1 MIKRTLAAILFGI
14 VLLCV
19 AACGSTNDPAIGNED
34 KLQESKPNEEAF
46 YIQEASMQELSTQEV
61 SPQEVSPQEVEQKTF
76 INEQGMTLAER
87 VYTPEGYT
95 RTNAQEESLT
105 EFLRNYP
112 LKEAGAEVLLY
123 NTMPKGNQDAH
134 VAVFALPIEEYDL
147 QQCADS
153 IMRVYSEYFW
163 STGQYDRIAF
173 HFTNGFL
180 AEYTKWRDGYRIEV
194 DGNNVFWS
202 KTASYDDSY
211 ECFVKYIKMVFTY
224 AGTLSMETE
233 ANQIELDDIQV
244 GDVFLYG
251 ASPGHVVLI
260 VDVCVDENGQKA
272 FLLGQGYMPAQE
284 FHLLKNPMHEDDPWY
299 YENEIEYP
307 LQTPEYTFDVGTLK
321 RLEYGAGR

>member
-1 MIKRTLAAILFGI
+1 MIKRIIVVILSGI
-14 VLLCV
+14 VLLCT
-19 AACGSTNDPAIGNED
+19 AACSGINAPAIENEN
-34 KLQESKPNEEAF
+34 KIIESNTKEEVTFIQGTSIQES
-46 YIQEASMQELSTQEV
+46 STQEP
-61 SPQEVSPQEVEQKTF
+61 SIQEVVQKTLM
-76 INEQGMTLAER
+76 NDLGMTLSER
-87 VYTPEGYT
+87 VSTPEGYA
-95 RTNAQEESLT
+95 RTDAQAGSLT

-153 IMRVYSEYFW
+153 IMRVYAEYFW
-163 STGQYDRIAF
+163 SSGQYDKIAF

-211 ECFVKYIKMVFTY
+211 ECFVKYMKMVFTY

-284 FHLLKNPMHEDDPWY
+284 FHLLKNPMHEENPWY

-307 LQTPEYTFDVGTLK
+307 LQTPEYTFGEGTLK
-321 RLEYGAGR
+321 RLEYGT

>member
-1 MIKRTLAAILFGI
+1 MIKRIIAAILSGI
-14 VLLCV
+14 VLFCT
-19 AACGSTNDPAIGNED
+19 ATCGSTDDPAIGEED
-34 KLQESKPNEEAF
+34 KLIESSSKEESF
-46 YIQEASMQELSTQEV
+46 SIQETSMQEPSTQEV
-61 SPQEVSPQEVEQKTF
+61 STQEVEQKTF

-95 RTNAQEESLT
+95 RTNAQEGSLT

-153 IMRVYSEYFW
+153 IMRVYAEYFW

-233 ANQIELDDIQV
+233 AKQIESDEIQV

-307 LQTPEYTFDVGTLK
+307 LQTPEYTFDEGTLK

>member
-1 MIKRTLAAILFGI
+1 MIKKIIVAIVSGI
-14 VLLCV
+14 VLLCMV
-19 AACGSTNDPAIGNED
+19 ACSGINAPAIGNENN
-34 KLQESKPNEEAF
+34 KVIESNIKEEVTFIQGTSIQES
-46 YIQEASMQELSTQEV
+46 STQE
-61 SPQEVSPQEVEQKTF
+61 SSTQEPSIQEVVPKTLM
-76 INEQGMTLAER
+76 NDLGMTLSER
-87 VYTPEGYT
+87 VSTPEGYT
-95 RTNAQEESLT
+95 RTDAQAGSLT

-153 IMRVYSEYFW
+153 IMRVYAEYFW
-163 STGQYDRIAF
+163 SSGQYDKIAF

-211 ECFVKYIKMVFTY
+211 ECFVKYMKMVFTY

-284 FHLLKNPMHEDDPWY
+284 FHLLKNPMHEENPWY

-307 LQTPEYTFDVGTLK
+307 LQTPEYTFDEGTLK
-321 RLEYGAGR
+321 RLEYGT